1 MILGL
6 SKGCR
11 GAPFIFLLFLF
22 QTSFLFFVHIEN
34 LAKFAGYDCSYS
46 LSLFNIHKINR
57 K

>member
-11 GAPFIFLLFLF
+11 GAPFIFLLFSF

-34 LAKFAGYDCSYS
+34 LAKFAGYDCSYAHS
-46 LSLFNIHKINR
+46 LSEILK
-57 K
+57 